1 MQKADTSTKEYKK
14 EYNANPKNFFIRRH
28 NAVPCES
35 EQSIDDFIGLFS
47 QESIDKIF
55 MKIKEDK
62 VKKCNEIEAYVN
74 QWIADNKERIKRSNV
89 DADSFECISV
99 DYCLEQDLSE
109 RYLICCQ
116 EGDDNSL
123 ACEIIMAV
131 KNKFNVDCICYIE
144 R

>member
-1 MQKADTSTKEYKK
+1 MQETI
-14 EYNANPKNFFIRRH
+14 NPMMDVIRRH
-28 NAVPCES
+28 NVEPYES
-35 EQSIDDFIGLFS
+35 EQSIDDFIGLMS
-47 QESIDKIF
+47 QESIDQIF

-74 QWIADNKERIKRSNV
+74 QWIADNKERIKRANV
-89 DADSFECISV
+89 DAATFECISV

-116 EGDDNSL
+116 EGDDTSL

-131 KNKFNVDCICYIE
+131 KDKFNVNCICYIE
-144 R
+144 Q